1 MVRCRSAQ
9 RTAYPLC
16 KCQHRSCTPVPH
28 PHSSIQSR
36 PLRTPPPSPPPFWYS
51 FCFSLQWHAAEYQP
65 FHRVADLF
73 VKRSKLLLRLQ
84 AYSYRLQY
92 VLPRSDWQGPHLQ
105 QLQAELTEGRMK
117 TDTFTDRFGTY
128 PDLPYV
134 EDIPSV
140 CQADRC
146 TVLEAQ
152 INALQVKILTYRSHL
167 GNALA
172 HFAVYP
178 RPRAYRS
185 YHVSFAN
192 QARSIYVHSTSC
204 RAT

>member
-1 MVRCRSAQ
+1 MHSCPSSSLVHPVTPSQ
-9 RTAYPLC
+9 NTTPLP
-16 KCQHRSCTPVPH
+16 T
-28 PHSSIQSR
+28 
-36 PLRTPPPSPPPFWYS
+36 
-51 FCFSLQWHAAEYQP
+51 SLLVLVLFQFAVDAAEYQP